1 MKLLDIS
8 DGVIINLSYVEMIHT
23 KINAGDELRLDIAF
37 NMTSGK
43 TYLRSVLIS
52 KDKLQEINMTSINK
66 HLMESIENNT
76 FANEVL
82 ETKKS

>member
-52 KDKLQEINMTSINK
+52 KDKLQEINITSINK
-66 HLMESIENNT
+66 HLMKSIENNT

-82 ETKKS
+82 ETKNL

>member
-43 TYLRSVLIS
+43 TYLRPLLIS

-82 ETKKS
+82 ETKIS

>member
-82 ETKKS
+82 ETKIS

>member
-43 TYLRSVLIS
+43 TYLRSVHIS

-66 HLMESIENNT
+66 HLMKSIENNT